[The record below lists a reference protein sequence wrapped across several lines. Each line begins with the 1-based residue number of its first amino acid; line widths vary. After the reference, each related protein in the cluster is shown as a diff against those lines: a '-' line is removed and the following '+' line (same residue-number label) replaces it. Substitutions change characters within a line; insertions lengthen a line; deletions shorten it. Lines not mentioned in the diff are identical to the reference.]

1 MLIGQVILNLA
12 FNAIEEMSDLPVER
26 RELRIQASREDGMAL
41 LRIEDRGRGI
51 QAEAQEKLFDGFF
64 SSKVSGNGIGLA
76 LCKNIIGRHRG
87 DIWAQNLEPCG
98 AVFSFTLPIAPD
110 L

>member
-1 MLIGQVILNLA
+1 MIVAKYSGALKSLVA
-12 FNAIEEMSDLPVER
+12 ASAMS
-26 RELRIQASREDGMAL
+26 L
-41 LRIEDRGRGI
+41 LCAMPA
-51 QAEAQEKLFDGFF
+51 QAQEKLFDGFF

-98 AVFSFTLPIAPD
+98 AVFSFSLPLIPPAI
-110 L
+110 

>member
-1 MLIGQVILNLA
+1 MA
-12 FNAIEEMSDLPVER
+12 DLPIER
-26 RELRIQASREDGMAL
+26 RLLRIHASQDQDVAL
-41 LRIEDRGRGI
+41 VRIEDRGRGI
-51 QAEAQEKLFDGFF
+51 QAQAQEKLFDGFF

-98 AVFSFTLPIAPD
+98 AVFSFSLPLSAPR
-110 L
+110 